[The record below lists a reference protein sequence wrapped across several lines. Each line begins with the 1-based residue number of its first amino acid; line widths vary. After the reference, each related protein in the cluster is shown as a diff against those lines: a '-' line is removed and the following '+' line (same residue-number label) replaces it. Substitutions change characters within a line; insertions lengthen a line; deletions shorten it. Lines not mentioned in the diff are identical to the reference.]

1 MLVQLKV
8 ISELEGQQAGRQ
20 ATALAAAYFCLSFF
34 LGLDCLLF
42 LLLPL
47 THCPPFSS
55 LFLSF
60 LPFPRSSQE
69 RSAARSFRL
78 LLDRFSSSLSL
89 SLLFFLFSSQ
99 SLTGRLGSGIGAG
112 KSTGKCR
119 NNAWLCSV
127 HFTSRLLPFGLKDY
141 GRMGLYTKIC
151 VLSLIPPA
159 SLNRRRQS
167 RCDRYKMIAP

>member
-34 LGLDCLLF
+34 FGLDCLL

-89 SLLFFLFSSQ
+89 SPFYSFYSLFS
-99 SLTGRLGSGIGAG
+99 L
-112 KSTGKCR
+112 
-119 NNAWLCSV
+119 
-127 HFTSRLLPFGLKDY
+127 
-141 GRMGLYTKIC
+141 
-151 VLSLIPPA
+151 
-159 SLNRRRQS
+159 
-167 RCDRYKMIAP
+167 